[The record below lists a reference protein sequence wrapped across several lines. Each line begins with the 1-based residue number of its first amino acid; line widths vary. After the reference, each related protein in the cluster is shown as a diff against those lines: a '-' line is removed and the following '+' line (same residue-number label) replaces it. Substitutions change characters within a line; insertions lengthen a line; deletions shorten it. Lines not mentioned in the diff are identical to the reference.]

1 MDDKKDNN
9 ISEEENLQL
18 NSQNFRQNEFKSKST
33 ERTIVREYRLNS
45 KNSPVS
51 SFVNDAVP
59 KEKETQKEIG
69 GVKGLEPTRYGD
81 WQHKGKVTDF

>member
-1 MDDKKDNN
+1 MSK
-9 ISEEENLQL
+9 EENIQL
-18 NSQNFRQNEFKSKST
+18 NSQSFRQDEFKSKST
-33 ERTIVREYRLNS
+33 GRTYVREYRLNS

-51 SFVNDAVP
+51 SFVNDAAP
-59 KEKETQKEIG
+59 KEKEIG

>member
-1 MDDKKDNN
+1 MTNEKYNN
-9 ISEEENLQL
+9 ISEEDNLQL
-18 NSQNFRQNEFKSKST
+18 NSESFRQDEFKSKST
-33 ERTIVREYRLNS
+33 ERTYVREYRLNS

-59 KEKETQKEIG
+59 KAKEIG
-69 GVKGLEPTRYGD
+69 GVKGLEPTRYDD

>member
-1 MDDKKDNN
+1 MTNEQDNN

-18 NSQNFRQNEFKSKST
+18 NSESFRQDEFKSKST
-33 ERTIVREYRLNS
+33 ERTYVREYRLNS

-59 KEKETQKEIG
+59 KEKEIG